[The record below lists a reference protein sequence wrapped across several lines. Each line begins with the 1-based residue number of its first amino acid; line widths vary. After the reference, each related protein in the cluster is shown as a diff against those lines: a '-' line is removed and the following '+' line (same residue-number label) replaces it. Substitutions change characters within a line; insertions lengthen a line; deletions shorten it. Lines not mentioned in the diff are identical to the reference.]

1 MTATRRARS
10 PKSESARGILRGM
23 ARRPGS
29 GGRPSKGDR
38 STLIT
43 RPPTPLAEAVRN
55 EAERQ
60 GLSYSDYVAN
70 ILAAAHGFPPI
81 TAPDPQMQLT
91 A

>member
-1 MTATRRARS
+1 MR
-10 PKSESARGILRGM
+10 
-23 ARRPGS
+23 RRPAS
-29 GGRPSKGDR
+29 GGRPHKGDR

-43 RPPTPLAEAVRN
+43 RPPTPLAEAVRD

-70 ILAAAHGFPPI
+70 ILAAAHGFPPVA
-81 TAPDPQMQLT
+81 TPPVATPPVATPAASAAAQDAQMKLT